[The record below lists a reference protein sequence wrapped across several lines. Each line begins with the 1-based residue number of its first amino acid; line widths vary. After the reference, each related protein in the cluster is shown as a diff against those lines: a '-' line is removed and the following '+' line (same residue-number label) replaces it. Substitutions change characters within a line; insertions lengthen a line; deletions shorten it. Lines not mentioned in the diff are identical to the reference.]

1 MTSPV
6 EEIEVRCPKCG
17 QVYSDWYRPS
27 INLTLDDF
35 DDEYVE
41 AASTSTCPKCGHK
54 VRHSVLTVGAD
65 GVWTFSE
72 GDGEQSDQDQPE

>member
-6 EEIEVRCPKCG
+6 EEIEVQCPKCG

-35 DDEYVE
+35 DDEYLE
-41 AASTSTCPKCGHK
+41 AASTSACPECGHK
-54 VRHSVLTVGAD
+54 VRHNVLTVRED
-65 GVWTFSE
+65 GVWEFS
-72 GDGEQSDQDQPE
+72 GDNDEHSGQDPPE